1 MLTFV
6 TRSEWRA
13 RNPKSVTTIPL
24 PTPELWLHHTAGS
37 ERGHAG
43 MRAIQDYH
51 MDVRGYYDIAY
62 SFVVDPDSLK
72 VYVGRGPGIQGGH
85 TEDHNSISHAIC
97 VMGNFDV
104 LQPSNALLRTLA
116 ELINHG
122 IAQGWWRGLSGGHRD
137 ASGASTAC
145 PGKYLYAEVNRIR
158 LYQTAN
164 GSDDVTEDQMD
175 QLGDW
180 MQEQRVLTQKHV
192 DEKIDEVLVELRSN
206 NKGSIKRKLNRLL
219 DNAGIGQD
227 A

>member
-1 MLTFV
+1 MALTFV

-13 RNPKSVTTIPL
+13 RNPKSVSTIDL

-51 MDVRGYYDIAY
+51 MDVKGWNDIAY
-62 SFVVDPDSLK
+62 SFVVDPDSLG

-85 TEDHNSISHAIC
+85 TEGHNSISHAIC

-104 LQPSNALLRTLA
+104 TQPSDDLLKVIA

-122 IAQGWWRGLSGGHRD
+122 VAQGWWRGLSGGHRD

-145 PGKYLYAEVNRIR
+145 PGSYLYAEINRIR
-158 LYQTAN
+158 LYQTID
-164 GSDDVTEDQMD
+164 GSDEMTEEQMR

-180 MQEQRVLTQKHV
+180 MQEQRVLTVK
-192 DEKIDEVLVELRSN
+192 EITEVINSTGR
-206 NKGSIKRKLNRLL
+206 GSIKRKLNRLL
-219 DNAGIGQD
+219 EKAGMEAD